1 MSVVLANVEK
11 ENSLKYCQKFQSE
24 EEEEEDDDESSE
36 GEKSDEES
44 GDEKK
49 EEKKK
54 KKEKKKSKP
63 EKKNQG
69 GLREKRITP
78 VLQKELLKYLVYNA
92 QNDPALVVR
101 ISDIK
106 LNGHLQSALSVG
118 KIILKEMH

>member
-1 MSVVLANVEK
+1 MFFVG
-11 ENSLKYCQKFQSE
+11 KYKICKNLLIKYNPKLQSE
-24 EEEEEDDDESSE
+24 KEEEEDDESSE
-36 GEKSDEES
+36 DEKSNEDS

-54 KKEKKKSKP
+54 DKEKKRTKP
-63 EKKNQG
+63 DKKNQG

-101 ISDIK
+101 T
-106 LNGHLQSALSVG
+106 
-118 KIILKEMH
+118 

>member
-1 MSVVLANVEK
+1 MCSLLANIKFVK
-11 ENSLKYCQKFQSE
+11 NLLFKYNPKIQSE
-24 EEEEEDDDESSE
+24 EEEEDDESSE
-36 GEKSDEES
+36 DEKSDEDS

-54 KKEKKKSKP
+54 NKEKKRTKP
-63 EKKNQG
+63 DKKNQG

-101 ISDIK
+101 T
-106 LNGHLQSALSVG
+106 
-118 KIILKEMH
+118 